1 MAATENVFLTLVCPI
16 LGVIIGTAMYCSPC
30 KACWN
35 VHRTQK
41 LGVSCR
47 RQQLQRVLALH
58 VLQQLVGPA
67 MHLPCDSRASALVTD
82 SN

>member
-30 KACWN
+30 KACWT

-41 LGVSCR
+41 LGVRCR
-47 RQQLQRVLALH
+47 QGQLRLPESQQLPSRKLAN
-58 VLQQLVGPA
+58 VGI
-67 MHLPCDSRASALVTD
+67 
-82 SN
+82 